1 MDDITRY
8 PVTGN
13 ISHVEFVLARL
24 RVART
29 EAALFVNFADM
40 LGVGLRGGLISAEEA
55 VERLESGDY
64 LELLDGTEAA

>member
-13 ISHVEFVLARL
+13 ASHVEFILARL

-40 LGVGLRGGLISAEEA
+40 LGVGLRGGIITPEEA

-64 LELLDGTEAA
+64 LELLDGVSA